1 MPPLS
6 QRRNQNE
13 RQGRNPPQKK
23 YKKKKTRKLLKLRNK
38 YYPEENY
45 RRVGMTKVMLVEDDP
60 VMVNLLETFLQ
71 IEGFEV
77 AALSHDGDVLASIK
91 ENNPDVI
98 LLDVHLKMRGIDI
111 NGFDL
116 LEQIRETNQLS
127 DSKIIM
133 SSGMDV
139 RERCD
144 KVGTDG
150 FLLKPYMPDDLIR
163 LIKKVTGN

>member
-1 MPPLS
+1 
-6 QRRNQNE
+6 
-13 RQGRNPPQKK
+13 
-23 YKKKKTRKLLKLRNK
+23 
-38 YYPEENY
+38 
-45 RRVGMTKVMLVEDDP
+45 MTKVMLVEDDP

-77 AALSHDGDVLASIK
+77 ASLPPDGDVLSAIK
-91 ENNPDVI
+91 ESDPDVI
-98 LLDVHLKMRGIDI
+98 LLDVHLKMRGIEI

-116 LEQIRETNQLS
+116 LEQIRETKQIA
-127 DSKIIM
+127 DTKIIM

-144 KVGTDG
+144 KVGTNG

-163 LIKKVTGN
+163 LIKKITEE